1 MKNGVHPSLI
11 PLLISYFED
20 RQMRVKWHGKLST
33 PRNLPGGGAM
43 GASLGN
49 WEYLSQTNDNSDF
62 IPDEDKFKF
71 VDDLSTLE
79 VINLLAI
86 GLSSFNMKT
95 QVPNDIPA
103 HGQYIENTNLLSQ
116 EYLDKLNQW
125 SEDHKMIINQKK
137 TKAMIFNFTDK
148 FQFTTRLQLKNE
160 NIEIVDKM
168 KILGT
173 IVTKSLS
180 WDENCQYLIKKV
192 NARMQLLRNILSF
205 GASNDEMVH
214 LWTVFCRSILEQSCV
229 LWHSSLT
236 QENTDDLER
245 TQKSF
250 CKIVLRE
257 KYSSR
262 SIDT

>member
-1 MKNGVHPSLI
+1 MKNGVRPSLI

-33 PRNLPGGGAM
+33 PRKLPGGGAM

-62 IPDEDKFKF
+62 IPEDDKFKF

-79 VINLLAI
+79 IINLLTI
-86 GLSSFNMKT
+86 GLSSFNMKP
-95 QVPNDIPA
+95 QVPNDIPV
-103 HGQYIENTNLLSQ
+103 HGQFIENNKLVSQ

-137 TKAMIFNFTDK
+137 TKAMIFNFTEK

-160 NIEIVDKM
+160 NIDIVDRM

-180 WDENCQYLIKKV
+180 WDENCQHLIKKV

-205 GASNDEMVH
+205 GASNNEMVH
-214 LWTVFCRSILEQSCV
+214 LWTVFCHSVLEQSSLV
-229 LWHSSLT
+229 WHSSLM
-236 QENTDDLER
+236 QENTDDLKS

-250 CKIVLRE
+250 FKIVLRE
-257 KYSSR
+257 K
-262 SIDT
+262 